1 MAMSTATRM
10 MRLHARR
17 SSAFCLLRSSRPD
30 PPQLQGLG
38 SSCRWYRGATAAVGP
53 LSTPVNLGVS
63 IVPERKVFVVERLG
77 MYHKSLSSGIH
88 FLVPG
93 IDRIAYVHSL
103 EEEAIQIP
111 DNPAITKDGTLIQI
125 GGVLHVKIADP
136 FLASYAIE
144 NPIYAVTHLA
154 EFVAGSEICKIT
166 LDKTFKE
173 RDTLNHNIMKSINYA
188 SCEWGVKCLKY
199 NIRITPTEGAKKAM
213 EMQLEAESMMERVKK
228 AKGEG
233 EAILARFEAT
243 LRGIVMDPE
252 SFKTE
257 GSTEAARL
265 KVAEEYMEVFSKLA
279 KNMKTMLLPRIPGNW
294 GAMIAQS
301 QPAVLPEDLDDLS
314 RKMPSISDMGGVL
327 SDDKDPLP
335 HPKQK

>member
-30 PPQLQGLG
+30 PPPLQGLG

-53 LSTPVNLGVS
+53 PSTPVNLGVS

-77 MYHKSLSSGIH
+77 MYHKTLSSGIH
-88 FLVPG
+88 FLVPVV
-93 IDRIAYVHSL
+93 DRIAYVHSL
-103 EEEAIQIP
+103 KEKAIPIP
-111 DNPAITKDGTLIQI
+111 GNPAIPKDGALIQI
-125 GGVLHVKIADP
+125 GGVLHVKISDP
-136 FLASYAIE
+136 FLASYAVE
-144 NPIYAVTHLA
+144 GDPIDAVTQLA
-154 EFVAGSEICKIT
+154 QCVARSELGKVT
-166 LDKTFKE
+166 LDKAFKE

-199 NIRITPTEGAKKAM
+199 HIRITPPERAKKAM
-213 EMQLEAESMMERVKK
+213 EMQLEAECRNCARIIESESAMTERVNK

-233 EAILARFEAT
+233 EAILATFEAT
-243 LRGIVMDPE
+243 VRGIVMDPE

-257 GSTEAARL
+257 GSTE
-265 KVAEEYMEVFSKLA
+265 
-279 KNMKTMLLPRIPGNW
+279 MKTMLLPRVPGNR

-301 QPAVLPEDLDDLS
+301 QAAVLPEDLDDLS
-314 RKMPSISDMGGVL
+314 RKMPSISDMCGGV